1 MKKINEKNIE
11 KYLFVIS
18 MVIMT
23 FMGLVLF
30 YNFDFK
36 NNLNLLFDSDTA
48 RVIGDASSYF
58 YNHYRSTVHPLYVLI
73 VQPICYL
80 LNGLTMDRMI
90 SLIIITS
97 LATSTTVVFIYKILN
112 TIKYNPKQNVIIS
125 LIYLFSFGNMVFT
138 SGIEVYNIAVLFI
151 VFLWYYYI
159 VKRNKTFDKYSYIL
173 LILLGIGT
181 AAITIT
187 NFVIYFIILGLL
199 FITKKIVILIL

>member
-1 MKKINEKNIE
+1 MKGYSMKKINEKNIE

-90 SLIIITS
+90 SLIIITH
-97 LATSTTVVFIYKILN
+97 TYIPTFI
-112 TIKYNPKQNVIIS
+112 S
-125 LIYLFSFGNMVFT
+125 
-138 SGIEVYNIAVLFI
+138 
-151 VFLWYYYI
+151 
-159 VKRNKTFDKYSYIL
+159 IL
-173 LILLGIGT
+173 LF
-181 AAITIT
+181 
-187 NFVIYFIILGLL
+187 N
-199 FITKKIVILIL
+199 LI